1 MCVMVVYQPK
11 RIKFGIIV
19 RSRAYGQFGCLVST
33 CQICQTSFLNSHLK
47 RKLFCVQRFLINYKE
62 TPCTNTDR
70 IYVNKSLY
78 KIRLIENLI
87 I

>member
-47 RKLFCVQRFLINYKE
+47 RKLFYVQRFLINFKE
-62 TPCTNTDR
+62 YPCPNTNE
-70 IYVNKSLY
+70 IYVNKSLHR
-78 KIRLIENLI
+78 IRLIFMKT
-87 I
+87 